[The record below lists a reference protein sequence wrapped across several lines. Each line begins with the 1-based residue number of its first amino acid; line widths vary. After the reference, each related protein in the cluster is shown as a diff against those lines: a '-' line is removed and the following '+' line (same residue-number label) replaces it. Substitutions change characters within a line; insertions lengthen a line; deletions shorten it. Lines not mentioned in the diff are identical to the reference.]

1 MAKTFGSS
9 CDNELKFREHTGH
22 AADSESESVSER
34 KTPCFHETADLV
46 IAVVCSVGALTTYL
60 LTLYPHVPGGDSG
73 ELIAA
78 AYQLGVGHPPGYPLF
93 MIIEKIFISL
103 LHVGPVAWRMNVGM
117 ALIGSGA
124 VGVLYLAAVKV
135 LPVGS
140 RWEAVLSAGL
150 FGLNPLVWQYST
162 HAEVFPLNNLL
173 VSLLIYLT
181 VRYFHTLSLTVAQ
194 WGAFIMG
201 LGLTNQHTIIVFE
214 VRPRRA
220 RTRPSARRNPHSPAH
235 PLHSPSPPP
244 GAPFKRE

>member
-1 MAKTFGSS
+1 MADNVGTSCCNNECQSSETLGS
-9 CDNELKFREHTGH
+9 G
-22 AADSESESVSER
+22 ADSASENVLER

-46 IAVVCSVGALTTYL
+46 IAVVCSVGALSTYL

-93 MIIEKIFISL
+93 MIIEKLFASL
-103 LHVGPVAWRMNVGM
+103 LHIGPVAWRMNVGM

-135 LPVGS
+135 LPAGS

-214 VRPRRA
+214 ASTPRAPIGLRTET
-220 RTRPSARRNPHSPAH
+220 RTRSHSFRA
-235 PLHSPSPPP
+235 
-244 GAPFKRE
+244 